1 MYGNTFLSFYIAALL
16 QQKYVEYL
24 TLIKCFIKGNSASIT
39 TCVLQVTEN
48 PRQTDTYRSLD
59 VGRPLCSGVRL
70 LKMVTGWNFN
80 FNSMYQIHT
89 AFKYCTLTSVVLHN
103 FCIFCFPFHS
113 LPLCLF
119 FLPGSSLQFPV
130 WALPATYLALP
141 LSWPG
146 NWCKAKSSSPYICV
160 LQTTEIAKLGKDL
173 FPWCNHSHHMGTD
186 HFYCALGGGL
196 EQQRLQIFVA

>member
-1 MYGNTFLSFYIAALL
+1 M
-16 QQKYVEYL
+16 
-24 TLIKCFIKGNSASIT
+24 
-39 TCVLQVTEN
+39 
-48 PRQTDTYRSLD
+48 
-59 VGRPLCSGVRL
+59 
-70 LKMVTGWNFN
+70 
-80 FNSMYQIHT
+80 
-89 AFKYCTLTSVVLHN
+89 VLHN

-196 EQQRLQIFVA
+196 EQQRLQIFVAWLFPQLQPSEVVVVNNGERKVRNCALLLPNIFLPLMEIFM

>member
-1 MYGNTFLSFYIAALL
+1 M
-16 QQKYVEYL
+16 
-24 TLIKCFIKGNSASIT
+24 
-39 TCVLQVTEN
+39 
-48 PRQTDTYRSLD
+48 
-59 VGRPLCSGVRL
+59 
-70 LKMVTGWNFN
+70 
-80 FNSMYQIHT
+80 
-89 AFKYCTLTSVVLHN
+89 VLHN

-186 HFYCALGGGL
+186 HFYCVLGGGL
-196 EQQRLQIFVA
+196 EQQRLQIFVAWLFPQLQPSEVVVVNNGERKVCNCALLLPNIFLPLMETFHVKMDATFTIEFHLKSWKILNGLIWSQFLRIRKPISANKKLAPANNFFN